1 MKTQNKELNIESS
14 FDRLESIVAK
24 MESGDANLEQSLIWF
39 EEGMELI
46 KECQAGLKKAEQKV
60 ERLIDESKNHN
71 DGEGLDL

>member
-1 MKTQNKELNIESS
+1 MKTKNKELNIESS

-46 KECQAGLKKAEQKV
+46 KECQDGLKKAEQKV

>member
-1 MKTQNKELNIESS
+1 MKTQDKELNIESS

-46 KECQAGLKKAEQKV
+46 KECQDGLKKAEQKV

>member
-14 FDRLESIVAK
+14 FDQLESIVAK

-46 KECQAGLKKAEQKV
+46 KECQVRLKKAEQKV
-60 ERLIDESKNHN
+60 EHLIDESKNNN
-71 DGEGLDL
+71 DGGDLDL